1 MKLQTEF
8 PFTLP
13 KGFVDYEGNLHRE
26 GTMRLATAGDEIV
39 PLRDPRV
46 KQNPAYLV
54 IILLSEVITKLGTL
68 NSVSTPVIEGMFS
81 TDLAY
86 LQAFYRRIN
95 SEGGEPIKVVCP
107 NCSTEVEV
115 DITALGG

>member
-46 KQNPAYLV
+46 
-54 IILLSEVITKLGTL
+54 S
-68 NSVSTPVIEGMFS
+68 
-81 TDLAY
+81 
-86 LQAFYRRIN
+86 RIQR
-95 SEGGEPIKVVCP
+95 IW
-107 NCSTEVEV
+107 
-115 DITALGG
+115 

>member
-1 MKLQTEF
+1 MTLQTEF

-13 KGFVDYEGNLHRE
+13 KGFVDYEGNVHRE
-26 GTMRLATAGDEIV
+26 GTMRLSTAQDEIA

-54 IILLSEVITKLGTL
+54 IILLSRVITKLGTL
-68 NSVSTPVIEGMFS
+68 NDVSTAIVENMFS

-86 LQAFYRRIN
+86 LQGFYQRIN
-95 SEGGEPIKVVCP
+95 SDDANITKVACP
-107 NCSTEVEV
+107 NCGTEVEV
-115 DITALGG
+115 NISEVGG

>member
-8 PFTLP
+8 PFKLP
-13 KGFVDYEGNLHRE
+13 KGFVDYEGNLHRD
-26 GTMRLATAGDEIV
+26 GTMRLATALDEIQ

-46 KQNPAYLV
+46 KQNQAYLV
-54 IILLSEVITKLGTL
+54 IILLSRVVTKLGTITE
-68 NSVSTPVIEGMFS
+68 VSPAIVESLFS

-86 LQAFYRRIN
+86 LQGFYRRIN
-95 SEGGEPIKVVCP
+95 MDSSELFKVTCP

-115 DITALGG
+115 NINELGG